1 MPRRPAGTTLAGSEL
16 WQARAILTRRKLAG
30 LAMTLMLLAAAGC
43 SSKSKRGALEP
54 LTAPTWTTQLEV
66 KGFGPATLALPLGAT
81 SPRPIVVVLHGAHD
95 RADWQ
100 CGSFRGVLGGRVFI
114 LCPQGVQ
121 SGQPGLYGLGSVD
134 DSEAELRAGLA
145 ALKARFGAHVAAS
158 PVLLIGYGEGASVAA
173 DLARQEPSFFARV
186 ALVNG
191 NPALLTP
198 SAIKIFAERGGKR
211 VLMVCAA
218 SKSDCDADGM
228 QRALLLTRA
237 GVAAKSVK
245 AEVGPYLDQRFT
257 DALKGEVPWLVEGDP
272 RWGRSAR

>member
-1 MPRRPAGTTLAGSEL
+1 MTRL
-16 WQARAILTRRKLAG
+16 RALAG
-30 LAMTLMLLAAAGC
+30 LATTLLLLAGTGC
-43 SSKSKRGALEP
+43 SSKSKRGALAP
-54 LTAPTWTTQLEV
+54 LTAPAWTTQLEV
-66 KGFGPATLALPLGAT
+66 KGFGPATVALPLGAT
-81 SPRPIVVVLHGAHD
+81 SPRPIVVVLHGAQD

-114 LCPQGVQ
+114 LCPQGVLQ
-121 SGQPGLYGLGSVD
+121 SAQSGLYGLGTVD
-134 DSEAELRAGLA
+134 DAEAELRAGLA

-191 NPALLTP
+191 NPARLTP

-211 VLMVCAA
+211 VLVFCSRSETQTA
-218 SKSDCDADGM
+218 CDADGT

-245 AEVGPYLDQRFT
+245 ADVGPYLDQRFT
-257 DALKGEVPWLVEGDP
+257 DALKGLVPWLVEGDP
-272 RWGRSAR
+272 RWASSSR

>member
-1 MPRRPAGTTLAGSEL
+1 VLAPLSAPA
-16 WQARAILTRRKLAG
+16 WR
-30 LAMTLMLLAAAGC
+30 
-43 SSKSKRGALEP
+43 
-54 LTAPTWTTQLEV
+54 TQLEV
-66 KGFGPATLALPLGAT
+66 NGFGPATVALPLGAT
-81 SPRPIVVVLHGAHD
+81 TPRPIVVVLHGARD
-95 RADWQ
+95 RAEWQ

-121 SGQPGLYGLGSVD
+121 SAEAGLYGLGSVD

-145 ALKARFGAHVAAS
+145 ALKARFGAHVAPS
-158 PVLLIGYGEGASVAA
+158 PVLLIGYGEGAAVAA
-173 DLARQEPSFFARV
+173 DLARQEPSFFARI

-211 VLMVCAA
+211 VLVFCTQ
-218 SKSDCDADGM
+218 SECDADGT

-237 GVAAKSVK
+237 RVAAKSVK

-257 DALKGEVPWLVEGDP
+257 DALKGEVPWLVEGDA
-272 RWGRSAR
+272 RWGSFSR